1 MAASTVLIVDDD
13 PLVCQALAEAL
24 ELGGYATQT
33 ATRGAEVLQRIGE
46 QSFDAAVVD
55 IVLPDLPGLELLRA
69 IKGRS
74 PDTEVVLMSGYASLA
89 TALQAIDGTAFA
101 YLVKPFPLDQLLAT
115 VGKALERQ
123 QLSRA
128 LRESEARYR
137 LITEHIH
144 DAILLLDHQGCVALA
159 TGRAETL
166 LGVPRA
172 ALPGRPLGALLGE
185 EGGRLLAA
193 RLTAPAG
200 GPAGEPFEFDF
211 RRPDGVRR
219 FLEVSLPAVTAA
231 DEGIARLAVLRDLTE
246 RKRAEEELEQQREAL
261 FRSEKLAAM
270 GSLLAGV
277 AHELNN
283 PLSVVMGQSV
293 LIRELAGDGS
303 MAARADKIV
312 QAAERCARIVRDFL
326 ALARRYPRERRQV
339 DLNEVV
345 RATLGSVALALRA
358 DAVEVTLALAPDL
371 PRVAADRAQLQQ
383 TVANLVSNAHQA
395 LRGVGGPRQL
405 ILATRTDG
413 LGTHV
418 LLEVADSGP
427 GIPVSLRG
435 RIFEPFFTTR
445 PTGQGTG
452 LGLSLCQAIVE
463 SHGGRILYEERSEGG
478 ALFRLELPVGSREGG
493 AMLTEPPAPVVVA
506 DSPSSGT
513 VVAGSGAPLMPS
525 PRLHP
530 CRILLVEDETL
541 VAQVLAELFAIDGH
555 EVDIARD
562 GGIALDRLAAGSY
575 DIIVS
580 DVRMP
585 GLDGPGLY
593 REVERRW
600 PEWCDR
606 FVFLTGDTLSPEAAR
621 LLEASGAITLA
632 KPVAFAEVRAVVQRV
647 LQRQIPGRYGG

>member
-1 MAASTVLIVDDD
+1 MAVSTVLIVDDD
-13 PLVCQALAEAL
+13 PLVCRALAEAL
-24 ELGGYATQT
+24 ELRGYATET

-123 QLSRA
+123 RLSRA

-137 LITEHIH
+137 LITEHIR
-144 DAILLLDHQGCVALA
+144 DGILLLDHQGRVALA
-159 TGRAETL
+159 NGRAAAL

-193 RLTAPAG
+193 RLTAPG
-200 GPAGEPFEFDF
+200 SAGEPFEFDF

-219 FLEVSLPAVTAA
+219 FLEVSLPAVTVA

-283 PLSVVMGQSV
+283 PLSVGMGQSV
-293 LIRELAGDGS
+293 LIRELAGAGS
-303 MAARADKIV
+303 MAARTDKIV

-326 ALARRYPRERRQV
+326 ALAGRYPRERRQV

-358 DAVEVTLALAPDL
+358 DAVEVTLALAPD
-371 PRVAADRAQLQQ
+371 
-383 TVANLVSNAHQA
+383 
-395 LRGVGGPRQL
+395 
-405 ILATRTDG
+405 
-413 LGTHV
+413 
-418 LLEVADSGP
+418 
-427 GIPVSLRG
+427 
-435 RIFEPFFTTR
+435 
-445 PTGQGTG
+445 
-452 LGLSLCQAIVE
+452 
-463 SHGGRILYEERSEGG
+463 
-478 ALFRLELPVGSREGG
+478 
-493 AMLTEPPAPVVVA
+493 
-506 DSPSSGT
+506 
-513 VVAGSGAPLMPS
+513 
-525 PRLHP
+525 
-530 CRILLVEDETL
+530 
-541 VAQVLAELFAIDGH
+541 
-555 EVDIARD
+555 
-562 GGIALDRLAAGSY
+562 
-575 DIIVS
+575 
-580 DVRMP
+580 
-585 GLDGPGLY
+585 
-593 REVERRW
+593 
-600 PEWCDR
+600 
-606 FVFLTGDTLSPEAAR
+606 
-621 LLEASGAITLA
+621 
-632 KPVAFAEVRAVVQRV
+632 
-647 LQRQIPGRYGG
+647 